1 MKWTKWMIVGAF
13 ALGLAVTPKLT
24 THAAEVSDLGIVT
37 TTDKSGTATSTAQ
50 FTATAGNLTLDRVP
64 DMNFG
69 ETNVEDLVNGTT
81 LNYKDSS
88 VTQLDNA
95 KDGQLQNQMKVTDY
109 RGSNAGWTLSAN
121 AGAFTND
128 SDSSV
133 MNVTSLSFTAD
144 GATIGTSSDANS
156 ALSTNSFSGS
166 DTQVWGATAGNG
178 AGVNTAD
185 VKANGATLVTAATPR
200 ATAGT
205 YRAPITWTLSA
216 APSAN

>member
-1 MKWTKWMIVGAF
+1 MKWTKWMIVSAF

-37 TTDKSGTATSTAQ
+37 TADKPGTAASTAQ
-50 FTATAGNLTLDRVP
+50 FTATAGDLTLDRVP

-69 ETNVEDLVNGTT
+69 DTNVKDLVTGTT
-81 LNYKDSS
+81 LNYKDSN

-121 AGAFTND
+121 AGAFTSD
-128 SDSSV
+128 ADSSTL
-133 MNVTSLSFTAD
+133 NVTSLSFIAN
-144 GATIGTSSDANS
+144 GATIGTDSNANG
-156 ALSTNSFSGS
+156 ALGTTSFSGS

-185 VKANGATLVTAATPR
+185 VNANGATLVTAATPK
-200 ATAGT
+200 ATVGT